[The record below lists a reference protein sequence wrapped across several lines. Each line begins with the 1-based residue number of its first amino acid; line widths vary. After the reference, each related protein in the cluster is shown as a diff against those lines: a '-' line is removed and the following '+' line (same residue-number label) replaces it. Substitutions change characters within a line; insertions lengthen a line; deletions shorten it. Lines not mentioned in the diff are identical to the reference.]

1 MALIPCEIT
10 KTEKKK
16 IFVHLKIHSWI
27 LLFSRI
33 WLVLTNSEKIEVL
46 FWCVQQGKDKPL
58 VLLNKWIQIKTPNS
72 VRATQLPK
80 VTQLWEAGLI
90 SKSPDFYFV
99 ACALHQLPQVN
110 PQVSTHPRG
119 LFLLF
124 SLSIN
129 VLSPKHWWETQTPS
143 TFSLPHSNIFS
154 PPGSQFH
161 WTQHYCYVFL
171 GCQHETQ
178 LNSS

>member
-1 MALIPCEIT
+1 MELKPNSHSPSSL
-10 KTEKKK
+10 KKKKKKKKK

-33 WLVLTNSEKIEVL
+33 WLVLTNSEKIELL

-80 VTQLWEAGLI
+80 VTQLWEKGLI
-90 SKSPDFYFV
+90 SKSPDFYFM

-110 PQVSTHPRG
+110 PPVSTHPRG
-119 LFLLF
+119 VFLLF

-143 TFSLPHSNIFS
+143 TFFS
-154 PPGSQFH
+154 S
-161 WTQHYCYVFL
+161 T
-171 GCQHETQ
+171 
-178 LNSS
+178 